1 MILRLK
7 NLNILLYRYLFI
19 VEHTG
24 KSVGSVF
31 FQYSM
36 QFISCCSIL
45 RNQSHQE
52 RIEGTNRSR
61 TRSPHHSHRIDP
73 KPK

>member
-31 FQYSM
+31 SVLNAIY
-36 QFISCCSIL
+36 
-45 RNQSHQE
+45 
-52 RIEGTNRSR
+52 
-61 TRSPHHSHRIDP
+61 
-73 KPK
+73 